1 MNTRSF
7 LSNRQLGF
15 GTVALISAAFL
26 LSACGKPEQ
35 AEIRGETLVIEFNQ
49 SMQSRLKSAGSQGG
63 DVLGEFRESERL
75 LLPGEQTLEFVLSE
89 VKNGAFTDE
98 AGAGNHTVLKGES
111 TAEGLSLVKSVSA
124 FVYEEFPDMAVME
137 VTYTNEGDSP
147 LEILGWENNSYQLTA
162 DEDSGDDS
170 APFWA
175 YLSASHRDRRDWV
188 MPLKA
193 NFSEEN
199 YLGMNA
205 SDYGGGTPVIDIWNR
220 EHGVAVGHLEMVP
233 KLVSLPVESD
243 QDGNVKVGVVQEE
256 ERVIE
261 PGESVTTLRTFV
273 ALHDGDFFNA
283 LENYRTFMIRQ
294 GVDFDPYPDS
304 AYEPIWCAWGYGRDF
319 TMDQIYGAL
328 PKARELGFKWAVL
341 DDGWQTA
348 EGDWFLHPDKYPNG
362 VEDMKKF
369 TDTIREAGLR
379 PKLWWA
385 PMAVDPG
392 TELLEEHPEYALVNE
407 DGEYQKISW
416 WDAWYICPAY
426 EPAREHT
433 RELVRIIMEDFG
445 YDGLKIDGQ
454 HLNAA
459 PPCYNPEHNHARPEE
474 SVEAVPDYFKMIYD
488 TALEI
493 VPDAVV
499 EICPCGTAYSFFTMP
514 YMNQP
519 VSSDPLSSWQIRLK
533 GKTMKAL
540 MGRDVPYYGDH
551 VELSDNGSDFASTI
565 GIGGV
570 PGTKFTWPVG
580 SGGRS
585 RNDLTPEREAS
596 MKSWLDIYQEHML
609 PKGDYR
615 GELYDIGYDRP
626 EAHAVAKEGKIYYA
640 FYAESF
646 SGELELRGLE
656 EGKAYEV
663 RDYVNDAAMGT
674 VTGPTG
680 NLQAEFEGSLL
691 VEAVPE

>member
-1 MNTRSF
+1 MVSKMRSWIHKTILCLF
-7 LSNRQLGF
+7 
-15 GTVALISAAFL
+15 ALIPAVLAFQ
-26 LSACGKPEQ
+26 ACGKPDH
-35 AEIRGETLVIEFNQ
+35 AVIRGDSLVIEFNQ
-49 SMQSRLKSAGSQGG
+49 AMQSRLKSVDAEVEG
-63 DVLGEFRESERL
+63 VLGDYQDSEQL
-75 LLPGEQTLEFVLSE
+75 LLGEGQSLEFVLSK
-89 VKNGAFTDE
+89 VKTGAFRDDLGSGTRTIIEGE
-98 AGAGNHTVLKGES
+98 AVSENSSAAKS
-111 TAEGLSLVKSVSA
+111 ISVSI
-124 FVYEEFPDMAVME
+124 YEEFPDMAVFG
-137 VTYTNEGDSP
+137 VTYTNTGEAP
-147 LEILGWENNSYQLTA
+147 LEIQGWENNRYHLQPLSGPEA
-162 DEDSGDDS
+162 DEP
-170 APFWA
+170 AFWA
-175 YLSASHRDRRDWV
+175 YLSASHRDRRDWIL
-188 MPLKA
+188 PLEPGY
-193 NFSEEN
+193 SEEN

-205 SDYGGGTPVIDIWNR
+205 PDYGGGTPVIDVWNR
-220 EHGVAVGHLEMVP
+220 ERGIAVGHLEMEP
-233 KLVSLPVESD
+233 KLVSLPVETDEKGHVTLGILQKEKSI
-243 QDGNVKVGVVQEE
+243 
-256 ERVIE
+256 IE
-261 PGESVTTLRTFV
+261 PGAELSTLRTFV
-273 ALHDGDFFNA
+273 ALHRGDFFSP
-283 LENYRTFMIRQ
+283 LEQYRKFMIRQ
-294 GVDFDPYPDS
+294 GITFDPYPDS

-319 TMDQIYGAL
+319 TMNQIYGAL
-328 PKARELGFKWAVL
+328 PKAEELGFKWAVL

-348 EGDWFLHPDKYPNG
+348 EGDWFLDPGKFPNG
-362 VEDMKKF
+362 VKDMKRF

-392 TELLEEHPEYALVNE
+392 TELLEEHPDFALINK

-416 WDAWYICPAY
+416 WDAYYICPAW

-433 RELVRIIMEDFG
+433 AELVRVIMEDYG

-459 PPCYNPEHNHARPEE
+459 PPCYNPAHNHARPEE
-474 SVEAVPDYFKMIYD
+474 SVEAVPGYFKLIYD

-499 EICPCGTAYSFFTMP
+499 EICPCGTSYTFFTMP

-551 VELSDNGSDFASTI
+551 VELSDDGSDFASTI

-580 SGGRS
+580 SHSRP
-585 RNDLTPEREAS
+585 RNDLTPEREQS
-596 MKSWLDIYQEHML
+596 MKQWLEVYQEHML
-609 PKGDYR
+609 PKGNYR

-626 EAHAVAKEGKIYYA
+626 EAHAVQKDGAMYYA

-646 SGELELRGLE
+646 TGDLELRGLE

-663 RDYVNDAAMGT
+663 RDYVNDAALGK
-674 VTGPTG
+674 VTGPRG
-680 NLQAEFEGSLL
+680 KLQVEFEDSLL
-691 VEAVPE
+691 IEAVAE